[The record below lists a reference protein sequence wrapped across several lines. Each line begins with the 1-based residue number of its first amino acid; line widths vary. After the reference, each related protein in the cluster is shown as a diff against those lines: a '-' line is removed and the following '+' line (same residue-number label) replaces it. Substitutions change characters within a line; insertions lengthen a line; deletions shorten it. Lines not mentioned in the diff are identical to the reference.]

1 MKNKYPQLKLYLGSI
16 FFIFIICLIFAEAL
30 SFFALSRR
38 EKTRIL
44 PEYIN
49 FYQKY
54 NNQVNHL
61 RDPELAIKFPEII
74 SSPESLMFSK
84 FGSGLEVIL
93 LQGDSWAEHILF
105 SPEDQKIITKFIGNK
120 FTFIDA
126 GTSSYSA
133 SPMTA
138 QLDILKK
145 DFDISPTIV
154 IGIFDQTDIG
164 DELCRYRDLRSF
176 NSGRRI
182 VEAFPLGSHELY
194 AIEHFIQSE
203 TILRS
208 STFNLI
214 KLAQLSWYG
223 YKLKK
228 YRMENTTRCGWGAI
242 SSFLEKGVSEEDQAY
257 LISVINYYI
266 KAVFENSKTK
276 QLILVTHPHRLHLEG
291 KYRLN
296 INTLIKKAVNNS
308 MYKSKIIL
316 LDFNQKLKT
325 PKTENEL
332 DYRFVKGDLASHLN
346 ADYYANSYLI
356 EILKRIK
363 LFEK

>member
-1 MKNKYPQLKLYLGSI
+1 MKNQYPQLKLYLGSI
-16 FFIFIICLIFAEAL
+16 FIICIICFILAEAL
-30 SFFALSRR
+30 SYFALSRR
-38 EKTRIL
+38 EKTKIL
-44 PEYIN
+44 PKYIN

-61 RDPELAIKFPEII
+61 RDPDLAIKFPEII

-84 FGSGLEVIL
+84 FGSGSDVIL

-105 SPEDQKIITKFIGNK
+105 SPEDQKIITKFVGKK

-138 QLDILKK
+138 QLDILRK
-145 DFDISPTIV
+145 DFDISPAVV
-154 IGIFDQTDIG
+154 IGVFDQTDIG
-164 DELCRYRDLRSF
+164 DELCRYRNLRSF
-176 NSGRRI
+176 SSERRV

-214 KLAQLSWYG
+214 KLIQLSWYG

-228 YRMENTTRCGWGAI
+228 YRIENTTRCGWSAI
-242 SSFLEKGVSEEDQAY
+242 SSFLEKGVSEEDQMY
-257 LISVINYYI
+257 LISVINDYI
-266 KAVFENSKTK
+266 EAVFDNSKTK
-276 QLILVTHPHRLHLEG
+276 QLILVTHPHRLHLTG
-291 KYRLN
+291 KYKLN
-296 INTLIKKAVNNS
+296 INTLIQKAVNNS
-308 MYKSKIIL
+308 IYKSKITL
-316 LDFNQKLKT
+316 LDFNQNLKM

-332 DYRFVKGDLASHLN
+332 DYMFVKGDLASHLN
-346 ADYYANSYLI
+346 AHYYANSYLMG
-356 EILKRIK
+356 ILERIK
-363 LFEK
+363 LYEN